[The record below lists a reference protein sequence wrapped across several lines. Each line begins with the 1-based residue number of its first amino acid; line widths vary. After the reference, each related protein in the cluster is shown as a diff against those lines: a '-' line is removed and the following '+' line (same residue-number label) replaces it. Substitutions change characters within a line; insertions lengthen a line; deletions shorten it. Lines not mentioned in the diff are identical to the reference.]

1 MAESHSPL
9 SVKCRVE
16 QVKQQ
21 HIPQAYTHRYTL
33 EKTASLT
40 LTGMTKSGLALPKVP
55 RKLWLKQANTVGDGD
70 PVILSGPTNYF
81 AVSFQELKAHQVHLK
96 DFIKVLEQVAM
107 FAKCS

>member
-9 SVKCRVE
+9 SMTCRVE

-81 AVSFQELKAHQVHLK
+81 VFSRAESSQVHLK